1 MNKYSVG
8 IDPGKDGGIV
18 ILDSNNELV
27 NYYTIPKINKL
38 IDTNK
43 LTNIFN
49 NIFSIYDCFVCIEQV
64 HSIYGVSASAN
75 FSFGYNC
82 GIIEGMIASNKVSY
96 NYIQPKIWQ
105 AEMLKGIPTMFITS
119 ANKSLKKQ
127 KKDTKKMAELA
138 VKRLYPNTD
147 FYITDKG
154 NVSKNMHD
162 GLVDALL
169 IAGYNLRKNF

>member
-1 MNKYSVG
+1 MSKYSVG

-18 ILDSNNELV
+18 VIDSNNELV
-27 NYYTIPKINKL
+27 KYYTIPKIDKL
-38 IDTNK
+38 IDTNQ
-43 LTNIFN
+43 LAIILQ

-82 GIIEGMIASNKVSY
+82 GIIEGMIASNKVPY
-96 NYIQPKIWQ
+96 NYVQPKTWQ
-105 AEMLKGIPTMFITS
+105 GEMLKGIPTMFVAS
-119 ANKSLKKQ
+119 LKSLKKQ

-138 VKRLYPNTD
+138 VKRLYPNVD
-147 FYITDKG
+147 LYVTDKG
-154 NVSKNMHD
+154 NVSKNIHD
-162 GLVDALL
+162 GLADALL